1 MRPSIRTTAP
11 FLAAAALVLVLV
23 GASAVAALA
32 DDTDDDTG
40 GGVPIVV
47 TVRSSVPT
55 PAPGTRTP
63 TPTPS
68 RSSTGTSGGGSGAG
82 SGGGGSATTAPP
94 ADEDL
99 ETLPFDELSVGGV
112 LYVSGLS
119 TRYVPSPDPSEGE
132 IRTSFT
138 VRNVSATTVDSVAS
152 FTLTNLF
159 GQQLSSVGSVLVLR
173 LEPHET
179 RVVEATLTRPAQW
192 TFVTATY
199 ELTPTSLVNDTK
211 VPSVTR
217 DVTVFFVPW
226 LVVVI
231 VFASIILAVILRVRR
246 KQRLFAEQPA

>member
-1 MRPSIRTTAP
+1 MRHSIRTGAP
-11 FLAAAALVLVLV
+11 FLAAAALVLALV

-32 DDTDDDTG
+32 DDTTDDPTG

-55 PAPGTRTP
+55 PAPGAKTP

-68 RSSTGTSGGGSGAG
+68 PSRSSTGSSGGGSVPGD
-82 SGGGGSATTAPP
+82 SSTTAPP
-94 ADEDL
+94 ADGDL

-138 VRNVSATTVDSVAS
+138 VRNVSETTIDSVAS
-152 FTLTNLF
+152 FSLTNLF

-199 ELTPTSLVNDTK
+199 ELTPTSLVDDTR

-231 VFASIILAVILRVRR
+231 LFASIIVVVILRVRR
-246 KQRLFAEQPA
+246 QQRLFAELPA